1 MEVVGGG
8 GEDGKF
14 GGGIA
19 GARRVPED
27 ASHGDSAGAGRLFML
42 GRQDGRSRL
51 PMAVD
56 QDPLQREAYSR
67 NDRLLRELSQ
77 FRIRNLSQR
86 GALQL

>member
-1 MEVVGGG
+1 VEVVGGG

-19 GARRVPED
+19 GARRVPEN
-27 ASHGDSAGAGRLFML
+27 ASHSDSTGVGRLFML

-56 QDPLQREAYSR
+56 QNALQREAYSC

-77 FRIRNLSQR
+77 FRIRNLS
-86 GALQL
+86 